1 MTELLPLKSVLART
15 GYGRTMWYRA
25 IKDGRAPRPI
35 KRGKRSLWVSDDIDS
50 LIRSEVEAAKCVT
63 GTAEHGANDG
73 AASQ

>member
-25 IKDGRAPRPI
+25 IKAGRAPRPI

-50 LIRSEVEAAKCVT
+50 LIRAEVAAAKQPEQSP
-63 GTAEHGANDG
+63 G
-73 AASQ
+73 